1 MIMYKT
7 AIFSI
12 VLVFNT
18 LFSIE
23 FLENGV
29 EVFSINSDAQIGAMG
44 GNNPALIGINGKILN
59 NPALGNLKTKDLLSF
74 TYRNHFSGLVSDHI
88 ITTNINQKYIN
99 NLSFGIIYR
108 SIEKIPNTLDAFTF
122 NGNQVIPID
131 YNLISY
137 FNHWELASIVSLAS
151 KLASYEVGLN
161 IKSLIYSV
169 SNEKAFGLGF
179 DIGLINNI
187 NEFVRFG
194 MVMKNFPIT
203 IVNWSTNRR
212 EISKPQLSLGFNYFK
227 NKTNLASGIELKNSR
242 KVNFNGG
249 VKYSFNKDLG
259 VLVGYNNKF
268 SYSFGIEIKNQIFI
282 INYSYISG
290 SSEVPFKSSHE
301 MTLSFDKEKIYKLG
315 DYINP

>member
-1 MIMYKT
+1 MVWK
-7 AIFSI
+7 FLLI
-12 VLVFNT
+12 VML
-18 LFSIE
+18 
-23 FLENGV
+23 
-29 EVFSINSDAQIGAMG
+29 IGAIG
-44 GNNPALIGINGKILN
+44 GNNPALIGINGKDSKQLK
-59 NPALGNLKTKDLLSF
+59 ALGNLKTKDLLSF

-161 IKSLIYSV
+161 IKSIIYSV

-179 DIGLINNI
+179 DILGLINNI

-194 MVMKNFPIT
+194 MVMKNLPIT
-203 IVNWSTNRR
+203 IVNWSTNRI

-227 NKTNLASGIELKNSR
+227 K
-242 KVNFNGG
+242 
-249 VKYSFNKDLG
+249 
-259 VLVGYNNKF
+259 
-268 SYSFGIEIKNQIFI
+268 
-282 INYSYISG
+282 
-290 SSEVPFKSSHE
+290 
-301 MTLSFDKEKIYKLG
+301 
-315 DYINP
+315 